1 MCSITSGIIEPAR
14 TVLIAAA
21 ELKQVLIKGA
31 ANRHLEQVKRRK
43 LNCENRMLD
52 SLATQEVSCG
62 MREIGKMLFVEQ
74 HTKMHAH
81 TYTSLCRFL
90 SNSFFFWNAKTGI

>member
-1 MCSITSGIIEPAR
+1 MCAVTSGIIEPAW
-14 TVLIAAA
+14 TVLIAGA
-21 ELKQVLIKGA
+21 EMKQALIKRA

-62 MREIGKMLFVEQ
+62 MRGIGKMFFLLSAHKDACTHIHLSLQNTLLF
-74 HTKMHAH
+74 
-81 TYTSLCRFL
+81 FG
-90 SNSFFFWNAKTGI
+90 NAKAGI